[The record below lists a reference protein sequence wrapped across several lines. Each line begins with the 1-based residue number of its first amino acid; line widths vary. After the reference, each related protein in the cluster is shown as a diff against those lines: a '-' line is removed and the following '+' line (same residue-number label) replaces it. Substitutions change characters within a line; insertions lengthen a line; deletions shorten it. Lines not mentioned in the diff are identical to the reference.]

1 MFPNE
6 LTNGTAHPNS
16 WYNYL
21 SVCRLSLA
29 EMLVEKNATPVPRLT
44 SLFEH
49 AVNHA

>member
-1 MFPNE
+1 MFPFE
-6 LTNGTAHPNS
+6 DMTGSAHPNS
-16 WYNYL
+16 WYMYL

-29 EMLVEKNATPVPRLT
+29 EMLVEKNATPVPRFT